1 MLLIICP
8 RFGRYTVAP
17 VSGSLQK
24 AEGDGPNARQTA
36 AELLPLVYG
45 ELRHLAAARLAQEKP
60 GQTLA
65 PTALVHEAFLRL
77 NGEKNRS
84 FVDSKHFYCAAAT
97 AMRRILIEN
106 ARRKARV
113 KHGVLLEQVNLVET
127 ALAIPLRSENLL
139 ALDEALDRFAALEPE
154 AARLVELRY
163 FVGMSHQEAAGV
175 LGISRRAAD
184 GLWSYARAWLL
195 ADMHREPGHTELPG
209 KGETQA

>member
-1 MLLIICP
+1 M
-8 RFGRYTVAP
+8 
-17 VSGSLQK
+17 SGSLQK
-24 AEGDGPNARQTA
+24 ADGAGANARQTA

-77 NGEKNRS
+77 TAEKDRS
-84 FVDSKHFYCAAAT
+84 FADSKHFYCAAAT

-113 KHGVLLEQVNLVET
+113 KHGGLLEQVNLSDT
-127 ALAIPLRSENLL
+127 ALAIPLRSEHLL
-139 ALDEALDRFAALEPE
+139 ALDEALDRFAVLEPE

-163 FVGMSHQEAAGV
+163 FGGLSHQEAAGV
-175 LGISRRAAD
+175 LGVSRRAAD

-195 ADMHREPGHTELPG
+195 TEMHREPGQTKLPG
-209 KGETQA
+209 RGDAHA